1 MGAASKPLP
10 LVGARGWGPERR
22 GGAGVTG
29 ARHACQPRAPALS
42 TEARAA
48 AAREVLLAALEDLS
62 QERLKRFRHKLR
74 DAPLH
79 GLRKPWGRLEGADAV
94 DLAEHLIHFDGP
106 ERRLDAAR
114 KTLKRAGVRD
124 VAALLKEQRLRSER
138 GVGLARVPALRSL
151 PPGQILAT
159 GLHPSTSPEKP
170 RGAPGLGALRPQ
182 IRGPQGSDPAGGPD
196 P

>member
-1 MGAASKPLP
+1 
-10 LVGARGWGPERR
+10 
-22 GGAGVTG
+22 
-29 ARHACQPRAPALS
+29 

-79 GLRKPWGRLEGADAV
+79 GRRKPWGRLEGTDAV

-106 ERRLDAAR
+106 ERALDAAR

-124 VAALLKEQRLRSER
+124 VATLL
-138 GVGLARVPALRSL
+138 
-151 PPGQILAT
+151 
-159 GLHPSTSPEKP
+159 
-170 RGAPGLGALRPQ
+170 
-182 IRGPQGSDPAGGPD
+182 
-196 P
+196 